1 VFWTEVD
8 QLRDLFKFEFFYAP
22 TDEFHRQIREELDR
36 YDDDWQTL
44 LGQGSIG
51 FTQLLNRMTPLVA
64 HVALLIYVEAYS
76 VVAAMA
82 ARMEHSE
89 TLEESACI
97 SDALKF
103 GRQAYLQRRIS
114 SEASIGKILFKNGFK
129 MLQSRRLTDARE
141 PDLVA
146 RRLEQSRQLRDLL
159 RRLDLIRAIGSASR
173 GS

>member
-1 VFWTEVD
+1 VD

-22 TDEFHRQIREELDR
+22 TAEFHQQIRDELDR
-36 YDDDWQTL
+36 YDKDWSTL
-44 LGQGSIG
+44 LSQGAVG

-64 HVALLIYVEAYS
+64 HVVLLIYAEAYS

-82 ARMEHSE
+82 ARLDHTE
-89 TLEESACI
+89 TLDETSCV

-129 MLQSRRLTDARE
+129 MLQARQLTAAGE
-141 PDLVA
+141 PDLKE
-146 RRLEQSRQLRDLL
+146 RRREQSRQLRELL
-159 RRLDLIRAIGSASR
+159 RRLDLIRAIGVASR